1 MSYNVSR
8 TMSNAMTDPLSNL
21 PDPVVFYDE
30 EGRKTG
36 WMKKAE
42 IREKGLV
49 ILYNPYGPE
58 EAVTQQEA
66 KARENELD
74 KEYGCPRRIADLK
87 RKAGIPSLAAISP
100 RSSLFKQR

>member
-1 MSYNVSR
+1 
-8 TMSNAMTDPLSNL
+8 MSNTTPDPLSNL
-21 PDPVVFYDE
+21 PDPVIFYNE
-30 EGRKTG
+30 MGRKTG
-36 WMKKAE
+36 WMKKEE

-49 ILYNPYGPE
+49 IFYNPYGPE

-66 KARENELD
+66 NRRENELD

-87 RKAGIPSLAAISP
+87 RKAGIPSLAATSP